1 MSESTNMPHTPA
13 ERYTQL
19 DSALNLAN
27 RSESSSEIH
36 GLIIG
41 CVSNHLA
48 TGIKPALVE
57 LFTGGETQ
65 EDISGLVDLIYEIYR
80 ENSEL
85 LFNSDDMFDL
95 LLPDDDATVA
105 LRTEAL
111 AEWCQGYMLGLLH
124 SDKLTIDQL
133 PEDGPEI
140 ARDIMSISEAGPSD
154 GDDAQKDEWALAELQ
169 EYVKVGVQ
177 LIFEFIYQS
186 RAAKQ
191 PNAPEQ

>member
-1 MSESTNMPHTPA
+1 MPHTPA

-19 DSALNLAN
+19 GSALNLAS
-27 RSESSSEIH
+27 RSESPSEVH

-48 TGIKPALVE
+48 TGIKPVLID
-57 LFTGGETQ
+57 LLTGGEAQ
-65 EDISGLVDLIYEIYR
+65 DGISSLVDLIYEIYR

-85 LFNSDDMFDL
+85 LFNNDDIFDL
-95 LLPDDDATVA
+95 FIPDDDETIA

-140 ARDIMSISEAGPSD
+140 ARDIMSISEAGPSE

-177 LIFEFIYQS
+177 LIFEFIYQG
-186 RAAKQ
+186 RASKQ
-191 PNAPEQ
+191 PAVPEQ